1 MMVHVAVDHRRR
13 RIADQSTSEETTME
27 SNRFDLIAR
36 QVSTTGTRRRAIM
49 TLAAGGLG
57 IGLAKLGLA
66 DSEAK
71 NKKKKKKGNGATCKK
86 SDQCKGSLVCQVA
99 LATDDCYPTAEKR
112 CCVKEGGFC
121 NDGCECCGVG
131 AICNGHVCQSTN

>member
-1 MMVHVAVDHRRR
+1 
-13 RIADQSTSEETTME
+13 ME
-27 SNRFDLIAR
+27 SNQFDRIAR
-36 QVSTTGTRRRAIM
+36 QVSTTATRRRAIM

-57 IGLAKLGLA
+57 MGLAKFGLA

-71 NKKKKKKGNGATCKK
+71 NKKKKKGKKANGARCKK
-86 SDQCKGSLVCQVA
+86 SVECKGSLACQVA
-99 LATDDCYPTAEKR
+99 LATDDCYPAAEKR

>member
-1 MMVHVAVDHRRR
+1 
-13 RIADQSTSEETTME
+13 ME
-27 SNRFDLIAR
+27 NNRFDIIAR
-36 QVSTTGTRRRAIM
+36 QLSTVGSRRRAIM
-49 TLAAGGLG
+49 SMAAGGLG
-57 IGLAKLGLA
+57 LGMARLGMQNA
-66 DSEAK
+66 DAK
-71 NKKKKKKGNGATCKK
+71 NKNKKKKKGNGGRCKK

-99 LATDDCYPTAEKR
+99 LATDDCYPAAEKR

>member
-1 MMVHVAVDHRRR
+1 MD
-13 RIADQSTSEETTME
+13 

-36 QVSTTGTRRRAIM
+36 HLSTSGTRRQAVM
-49 TLAAGGLG
+49 SLAAGGLG
-57 IGLAKLGLA
+57 LGLTGLGLA
-66 DSEAK
+66 GSDAK
-71 NKKKKKKGNGATCKK
+71 KKKNRKKKKKGNGALCKK
-86 SDQCKGSLVCQVA
+86 TDQCKGSLVCQVA

-131 AICNGHVCQSTN
+131 AICNGHVCQST